1 MERIAD
7 MMDVFPIY
15 GYERKSLISKEKGC
29 LTIPLRLEL
38 PEVFTL
44 DQRDYNTLN
53 GLFFNII
60 DILGP
65 NMILHRQDHFF
76 EERYYPI
83 PQRLNGDFMEIG
95 NERYFEERPFL
106 KAEHYLFISLA
117 PKVYFKYGPTR
128 VNSFLSKKRD

>member
-29 LTIPLRLEL
+29 LTIPLKLEL

-60 DILGP
+60 DISP
-65 NMILHRQDHFF
+65 YSSF
-76 EERYYPI
+76 EI
-83 PQRLNGDFMEIG
+83 AAVT
-95 NERYFEERPFL
+95 FL
-106 KAEHYLFISLA
+106 YIFSAI
-117 PKVYFKYGPTR
+117 
-128 VNSFLSKKRD
+128 